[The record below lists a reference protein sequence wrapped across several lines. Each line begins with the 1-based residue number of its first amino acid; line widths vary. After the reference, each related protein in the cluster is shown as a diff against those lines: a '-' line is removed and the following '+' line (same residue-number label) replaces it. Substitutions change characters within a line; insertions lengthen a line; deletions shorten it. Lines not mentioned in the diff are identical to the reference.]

1 MLRKNQATTPG
12 TFDQEMDLTKILQRS
27 IIYIMKRTQ
36 IQVPDLLYQQAL
48 AVAEHREI
56 SMAELV
62 RRGLEY
68 MISVTPDPQHTIK
81 PWTLPTPQPLGAAD
95 PFQQEQW
102 RVDLHLSR

>member
-1 MLRKNQATTPG
+1 
-12 TFDQEMDLTKILQRS
+12 
-27 IIYIMKRTQ
+27 MKRTQ
-36 IQVPDLLYQQAL
+36 IQLPDILYQQAL

-68 MISVTPDPQHTIK
+68 MISVTPTPQHPEK
-81 PWTLPTPQPLGAAD
+81 QWTLPAPHPLGGED

-102 RVDLHLSR
+102 RIDLHLSRLTAAEPTPDYSSGDPL